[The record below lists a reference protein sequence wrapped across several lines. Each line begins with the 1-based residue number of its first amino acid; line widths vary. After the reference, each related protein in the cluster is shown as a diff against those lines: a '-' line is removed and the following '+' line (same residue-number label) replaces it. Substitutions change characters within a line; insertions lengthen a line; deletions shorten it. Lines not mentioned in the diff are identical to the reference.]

1 MTYFFHNLGRY
12 YEPNIGVSFN
22 SIEFWKRLLE
32 YVFFSGKWTEFTPH
46 TLIFYPY
53 FFATKCRRPL
63 IIKTMNSVR
72 SNNLITKKSDDKNSA
87 SFTIVTI
94 LLRRNPHYWPQL
106 FIGDIKFSLETPSLS
121 SETPSFSSSFPKELS
136 FSHKF
141 WFSNRSIFATL
152 WV

>member
-1 MTYFFHNLGRY
+1 MTYLFDNLGRY

-63 IIKTMNSVR
+63 IIKTVNSVR
-72 SNNLITKKSDDKNSA
+72 SNNLITKKLSSWQEL
-87 SFTIVTI
+87 SFFYNCNHTIKKKSS
-94 LLRRNPHYWPQL
+94 LLTTAFYRRHQI
-106 FIGDIKFSLETPSLS
+106 FIGDPKFIIGDPKLFIIIPKFSLETPR
-121 SETPSFSSSFPKELS
+121 FS
-136 FSHKF
+136 
-141 WFSNRSIFATL
+141 
-152 WV
+152 